1 MSGGLVRSRDVSVS
15 ATKDLLRGL
24 PARSQIDVSAG
35 AHLLVLVLSCTM
47 EDTIGID
54 LASSAMV
61 RLRVPWR
68 DTTIPDLAGFDVV
81 EVTLSGDPERDD
93 TAQPEAVTIERL
105 PRLVGTLRGGT
116 VRRRLRRLQAPPDGP
131 LLGFRGPSA
140 PYWELRGDRPS
151 VALIVPER
159 GPQILRRRDDGTTWV
174 RFGWERDDVWMA
186 LEDRHAIRAL
196 DAARRE
202 RLSGKELAVALGFK
216 PRYLLTALSQPVD
229 GHCYKLC
236 VGILS
241 KG

>member
-1 MSGGLVRSRDVSVS
+1 MARRAPPRTSRPSTSSRS
-15 ATKDLLRGL
+15 T
-24 PARSQIDVSAG
+24 
-35 AHLLVLVLSCTM
+35 
-47 EDTIGID
+47 
-54 LASSAMV
+54 LA
-61 RLRVPWR
+61 
-68 DTTIPDLAGFDVV
+68 
-81 EVTLSGDPERDD
+81 GDPERDD
-93 TAQPEAVTIERL
+93 TAQPEAVTIEHL
-105 PRLVGTLRGGT
+105 PRLVGSLHGGA

-159 GPQILRRRDDGTTWV
+159 GPQLLRRRDDGTTWV

-186 LEDRHAIRAL
+186 LEDRHAVRSL

-202 RLSGKELAVALGFK
+202 RLSGRELAVALGFK

-229 GHCYKLC
+229 GHCYKVC
-236 VGILS
+236 VGILP

>member
-1 MSGGLVRSRDVSVS
+1 MNGGIARSRDVA
-15 ATKDLLRGL
+15 ATATRELLRDL
-24 PARSQIDVSAG
+24 PARAHIDVSAG
-35 AHLLVLVLSCTM
+35 ARLLVLVLSCTA
-47 EDTIGID
+47 EDTIGVD
-54 LASSAMV
+54 LASSTMV
-61 RLRVPWR
+61 RLRVPWHER
-68 DTTIPDLAGFDVV
+68 AVPDLAAFDVV
-81 EVTLSGDPERDD
+81 EVTLAVDPERDD
-93 TAQPEAVTIERL
+93 TAQPEAVTLSGL
-105 PRLVGTLRGGT
+105 PRLVGTLRGGA

-159 GPQILRRRDDGTTWV
+159 GPQLLRRREDGTTWV

-186 LEDRHAIRAL
+186 LEDHHAIRAL

-202 RLSGKELAVALGFK
+202 RLSGRELAVALGFK
-216 PRYLLTALSQPVD
+216 PRYLLTALSHPVD

-236 VGILS
+236 VGILA